1 LNNFLCD
8 TVGATFNKED
18 PIDSSTVFEETIVFD
33 SHYAITNVSANVG
46 ETVIEAFDNGSGF
59 VFDSTDFIGAV
70 KAGETAW
77 YAEWAIPGS
86 VQ

>member
-1 LNNFLCD
+1 VVFFLAPAALAQNTFVLVFLED
-8 TVGATFNKED
+8 APLRHIKVAIDGKIVG
-18 PIDSSTVFEETIVFD
+18 V
-33 SHYAITNVSANVG
+33 
-46 ETVIEAFDNGSGF
+46 TVIEAFDNGSGF

-70 KAGETAW
+70 KAGETPW

>member
-1 LNNFLCD
+1 MVAC
-8 TVGATFNKED
+8 TC
-18 PIDSSTVFEETIVFD
+18 
-33 SHYAITNVSANVG
+33 
-46 ETVIEAFDNGSGF
+46 DNGSGF

-70 KAGETAW
+70 KAGETPW